1 MYLCCH
7 GHPADDV
14 HILSQVCRPGFQSPE
29 AAQQP
34 PVLKLQSPTC
44 HVALCKSVQGK
55 GVFQGSS
62 HLNQRNSRPSGSYRG
77 HPVKWFRVNAFTT
90 FYEVI
95 ISAARPSVMLPIPY
109 AFLRSD
115 AKLPGASGSRSYTP
129 PSLKCRT
136 PKTTKSPTS

>member
-1 MYLCCH
+1 MGRQNCWYYM
-7 GHPADDV
+7 
-14 HILSQVCRPGFQSPE
+14 ISSIVCRPGFQSPE

-109 AFLRSD
+109 AFSIPYAFLRSD
-115 AKLPGASGSRSYTP
+115 AKLPGASGSRSYP
-129 PSLKCRT
+129 AIS
-136 PKTTKSPTS
+136 